1 MKCLACSAEMRLT
14 EVCPDRTT
22 VCGIE
27 RHTFRCSACAHTAKR
42 LMLNRVRMPITNL
55 PVVIPPKAP
64 VIDPHNGRPAAQS
77 AWAKSIEKVNNKQ
90 AELKQRAAAATD
102 WASVVEKLSIRL
114 KQQAVAA
121 RAEALARTVEEL
133 RSRHTGLP
141 VRMADSEFDR
151 VWYGHCPD
159 EAAPKPVA
167 SVPELLE
174 MMALLE
180 SSPPRVLG
188 AIRMT
193 VKVHHP
199 NRWPPQS
206 QRPSSQMRSCLI
218 GCAPSG
224 LLSAK
229 PVQHQR

>member
-102 WASVVEKLSIRL
+102 WASVVEKLSIPL
-114 KQQAVAA
+114 KQRAVAA
-121 RAEALARTVEEL
+121 RAEALARTVEKL
-133 RSRHTGLP
+133 RSRQTALT

-159 EAAPKPVA
+159 EAHL
-167 SVPELLE
+167 SRSLRYLSYE
-174 MMALLE
+174 MVALLE

-193 VKVHHP
+193 VKAHHP
-199 NRWPPQS
+199 NRWRPQS
-206 QRPSSQMRSCLI
+206 QRP
-218 GCAPSG
+218 
-224 LLSAK
+224 
-229 PVQHQR
+229 

>member
-1 MKCLACSAEMRLT
+1 M
-14 EVCPDRTT
+14 
-22 VCGIE
+22 
-27 RHTFRCSACAHTAKR
+27 
-42 LMLNRVRMPITNL
+42 
-55 PVVIPPKAP
+55 
-64 VIDPHNGRPAAQS
+64 
-77 AWAKSIEKVNNKQ
+77 NNKQ

-167 SVPELLE
+167 SVPGL
-174 MMALLE
+174 
-180 SSPPRVLG
+180 RNDG
-188 AIRMT
+188 AT
-193 VKVHHP
+193 
-199 NRWPPQS
+199 
-206 QRPSSQMRSCLI
+206 
-218 GCAPSG
+218 
-224 LLSAK
+224 
-229 PVQHQR
+229 